1 LIELP
6 ERLGLLV
13 EQEMLQ
19 KLSLRA
25 KDRHL
30 LYFKLSTFIDDV
42 EPSEGVIVGVINCS
56 DDFFVV

>member
-1 LIELP
+1 
-6 ERLGLLV
+6 
-13 EQEMLQ
+13 MFQ

-42 EPSEGVIVGVINCS
+42 EPIEGVIVGVINRS